1 MRVWSSRA
9 GLSSAWSSR
18 AGLSSAWSSRAG
30 LPRILRAAAALL
42 VVVLAVSACAQI
54 PTAGAVGTSKD
65 GGSAIGNAPQYIPP
79 GPQAGAGPQAI
90 IEGFFNAGSGYQN
103 DFTVARQFLAPSN
116 AVSWKPSQRTLV
128 YRGSASVVGA
138 GRPNAY
144 RYVLDVAYSVDQ
156 DGIMTQYPPGTKQ
169 AIDVEVSQIDGQW
182 RVSNLPDGTVIPEE
196 TFKVLYRAFSV
207 YFYDPGFTILVPDVR
222 WFIDNSGVAKSLVS
236 AVIAGPAPYLKTA
249 VASAFPPSIK
259 LERESVPIVGNIAQ
273 VDLTSELRDASFTDR
288 QRMHSQLVRTF
299 AALPNVGGVSLRTNQ
314 TEVAIE
320 DPATGKLPDPIV
332 DPKVPAWQVGIADNQ
347 IVQYGSKQA
356 SKIDGVGS
364 VASFGPS
371 YPAAAASQHVYAFL
385 GADGKALYSLL
396 PGQPARL
403 LDSRQHFSPPS
414 ISPSEWVW
422 SAGPGATGAT
432 EVVTYRPVGTPA
444 GTDIPRITVGAP
456 WLAGR
461 TVKALRV
468 ARDGVRVLVLSEA
481 DGQSTLQVAG
491 IVRGPDGNPKS
502 LTDPVTLPVTSKT
515 PDIALWV
522 DESTIVVSGT
532 SSSDPVAPELVSLQG
547 GDPRQISPLAGIQAL
562 SAGNGE
568 QSIYAMTKD
577 GIFLLVRT
585 SWAEQGKG
593 ALQLAFAG

>member
-1 MRVWSSRA
+1 MTQKRRSWTFLLRRA
-9 GLSSAWSSR
+9 F
-18 AGLSSAWSSRAG
+18 
-30 LPRILRAAAALL
+30 RAAGVLL
-42 VVVLAVSACAQI
+42 AVVLVVSACAQI
-54 PTAGAVGTSKD
+54 PTAGSVGTSKD

-79 GPQAGAGPQAI
+79 GPQKGAGPQAI

-128 YRGSASVVGA
+128 YRGSATVVGA
-138 GRPNAY
+138 DRPNAY

-156 DGIMTQYPPGTKQ
+156 DGIMTQFPPGTKQ
-169 AIDVEVSQIDGQW
+169 SVDVEVSQVDGQW
-182 RVSNLPDGTVIPEE
+182 RLSNLPDGTVIPEE

-207 YFYDPGFTILVPDVR
+207 YFFDPGFAVLVPDVR

-236 AVIAGPAPYLKTA
+236 ALIAGPAPYLKTA
-249 VASAFPPSIK
+249 VASAFPQGIR
-259 LERESVPIVGNIAQ
+259 LERESVPIVGNVAQ
-273 VDLTSELRDASFTDR
+273 VDLTPELRDTSFTDR
-288 QRMHSQLVRTF
+288 QRMHSQLVRTL
-299 AALPNVGGVSLRTNQ
+299 AALPSVGAVSLRTNQ
-314 TEVAIE
+314 TEVTID
-320 DPATGKLPDPIV
+320 DPAAARLPDPVV
-332 DPKVPAWQVGIADNQ
+332 DPKVPSWQVGIANNE

-356 SKIDGVGS
+356 SKIDGLGS

-371 YPAAAASQHVYAFL
+371 DPAAAASQHIYAFL
-385 GADGKALYSLL
+385 GAGGKALYSLV

-403 LDSRQHFSPPS
+403 LDSRQRFSPPS
-414 ISPSEWVW
+414 ISPSDWVW

-432 EVVTYRPVGTPA
+432 EVVAYKPADTPP
-444 GTDIPRITVGAP
+444 GTDVPRVTVPAP

-481 DGQSTLQVAG
+481 EGQAELQVAA
-491 IVRGPDGNPKS
+491 IVRGPDGSPKS
-502 LTDPVTLPVTSKT
+502 LTDPLTLPITSKSA
-515 PDIALWV
+515 DIALWV
-522 DESTIVVSGT
+522 DESTIVVSAT
-532 SSSDPVAPELVSLQG
+532 SSGDPVAPELVSLEG
-547 GDPRQISPLAGIQAL
+547 GDPRQISPLAGIQSL

-568 QSIYAMTKD
+568 QSIYAMTGD

-593 ALQLAFAG
+593 ASQLAFAG

>member
-1 MRVWSSRA
+1 MKPLRRSRFAWLSRA
-9 GLSSAWSSR
+9 WLSGAWLSQAWSSR
-18 AGLSSAWSSRAG
+18 LLGAAG
-30 LPRILRAAAALL
+30 ALL
-42 VVVLAVSACAQI
+42 AVVLTVSACAQI

-65 GGSAIGNAPQYIPP
+65 GGSAIGNAPQYIPL
-79 GPQAGAGPQAI
+79 GPQSGAGPQSI

-128 YRGSASVVGA
+128 YRGSASVVSA

-144 RYVLDVAYSVDQ
+144 RYELDVAYSVDQ

-169 AIDVEVSQIDGQW
+169 SIDVEVSQIDGQW
-182 RVSNLPDGTVIPEE
+182 RVSKLPDGTVIPEE

-207 YFYDPGFTILVPDVR
+207 YFYDPSFAVLVPDVR

-249 VASAFPPSIK
+249 VASAFPPGIR
-259 LERESVPIVGNIAQ
+259 LERESVPIVGTIAQ

-299 AALPNVGGVSLRTNQ
+299 AALPSVGGVSLRTNQ

-356 SKIDGVGS
+356 SKIDGLGS
-364 VASFGPS
+364 VAAFGPS
-371 YPAAAASQHVYAFL
+371 YPASDTEQHLYAFL
-385 GADGKALYSLL
+385 GADGKALYSLI

-403 LDSRQHFSPPS
+403 LDSRQRFSPPS
-414 ISPSEWVW
+414 ISPSDWVW
-422 SAGPGATGAT
+422 TAGPGATGAT
-432 EVVTYRPVGTPA
+432 EVVAYKPVGAQP
-444 GTDIPRITVGAP
+444 GTDAPHVTVAAP
-456 WLAGR
+456 WLSGR
-461 TVKALRV
+461 TVKSLRV
-468 ARDGVRVLVLSEA
+468 GRDGVRVLVLSEA
-481 DGQSTLQVAG
+481 DGQPALQIAG

-502 LTDPVTLPVTSKT
+502 LTDPVTLPITSKSA
-515 PDIALWV
+515 DIALWV

-532 SSSDPVAPELVSLQG
+532 SPSDPVSPELVSLQG
-547 GDPRQISPLAGIQAL
+547 GDPRSISPLAGIEAL

-585 SWAEQGKG
+585 SWTEQGKG
-593 ALQLAFAG
+593 ASQLAFAG

>member
-1 MRVWSSRA
+1 MFRVWLSRA
-9 GLSSAWSSR
+9 WLS
-18 AGLSSAWSSRAG
+18 
-30 LPRILRAAAALL
+30 RILRAAAALL

-79 GPQAGAGPQAI
+79 GPQTGAGPQAI

-128 YRGSASVVGA
+128 YRGSASVVSA

-182 RVSNLPDGTVIPEE
+182 RVANLPDGTVIPEE

-207 YFYDPGFTILVPDVR
+207 YFYDPGYTILVPDVR

-444 GTDIPRITVGAP
+444 GTDIPRITVGAS

-502 LTDPVTLPVTSKT
+502 LTDPVTLPITSKN

-532 SSSDPVAPELVSLQG
+532 SSGDPVAPELVSLQG

-593 ALQLAFAG
+593 AMQLAFAG